1 MAFTSV
7 TFAAIIALSLL
18 PEASLVETAA
28 AQTRPGPRLASDVPF
43 VFSIQPPAT
52 TVNVGQ
58 QFTVDILFNSGN
70 QPFYGVEAY
79 LDFDSTKLQVVDT
92 DECNAGFQIQL
103 ASVLASNGFT
113 FLNLEAGQGRNDL
126 NPGQVNAPAG
136 TTSNE
141 FSSATQ
147 LTLARV
153 TFQAI
158 ATSASTA
165 ISFHTPGVNDPRTTR
180 AVHCATTPASCYDVN
195 QNFTGTFY
203 PATTSNATV
212 TINTGPSP
220 ASTLV
225 GHCQLFGKVSSTVR
239 GTPPSSNPSPN
250 PKMVTELFR
259 QPGVNPPPLTQT
271 GTCSAGVTPGIS
283 VFPAGNT
290 TTPVA
295 TFCVATDDKGFFT
308 LDLVGVT
315 AGTYDIRV
323 KPGDALSVKR
333 KNITLPQA
341 ANTRIDFGELKLG
354 DFNGSDV
361 VNGVDF
367 SFAVPSFNQTSG
379 GANFRI
385 YADANRSGTVNG
397 TDFSAAVPNFNHGAQ
412 CWEPPAAIHDCAAGE

>member
-1 MAFTSV
+1 
-7 TFAAIIALSLL
+7 LL
-18 PEASLVETAA
+18 PEASLMESAA

-43 VFSIQPPAT
+43 IFSVQPPVT

-58 QFTVDILFNSGN
+58 QFTVDIVFNSQN

-92 DECNAGFQIQL
+92 DECNSGIQIQL
-103 ASVLASNGFT
+103 GSVLANTGFT
-113 FLNLEAGQGRNDL
+113 FLNLESGQGRNDL

-141 FSSATQ
+141 FTTAAT
-147 LTLARV
+147 LTLATV

-165 ISFHTPGVNDPRTTR
+165 ISFHAPGDNRTTR
-180 AVHCATTPASCYDVN
+180 AVHCPAGTPASCYDVN
-195 QNFTGTFY
+195 NNFTGTFY
-203 PATTSNATV
+203 GATTTGATV

-239 GTPPSSNPSPN
+239 GTPPSANPNPN

-259 QPGVNPPPLTQT
+259 QAGVNPSPLTLT
-271 GTCSAGVTPGIS
+271 GTCPVGVTAGIS

-295 TFCVATDDKGFFT
+295 TFCVTTDDKGFFT
-308 LDLVGVT
+308 VDLVGVT
-315 AGTYDIRV
+315 AGTYDIKV

-354 DFNGSDV
+354 DFNASDV

-367 SFAVPSFNQTSG
+367 SFAVPSFGQSTGSG
-379 GANFRI
+379 TFRI

-397 TDFSAAVPNFNHGAQ
+397 TDFSAAVPNFGHGAQ
-412 CWEPPAAIHDCAAGE
+412 CWEPPAAIHDCAVGE